1 MYLTKLFKLQDAN
14 RLVVQNA
21 PPQKAQLLLTKTDVR
36 AVPIQQPQAA
46 ITAVTPLPPVLNVT
60 KKQRQS
66 QQLHVQQQTMPPF
79 KPIPASAI
87 DPKLIIGNSIRQN
100 LSTATRVR
108 PAMTVTHAHDPIPA
122 FHAMPP
128 SVVQAY
134 TAAQNSD
141 PVEQKQPL
149 PSANLYQRVI
159 NTHNNISSSHLNM
172 AGLSPAEAD
181 IIARKQALK
190 KKQAMILAQ
199 QSAAALTTTTT
210 TSAAPIEY
218 VTPLS
223 PVRTGVAA
231 SSTKYM
237 ASKVMNAPKE
247 YYPVGYD
254 KNFDDNFVSRVELPE
269 TSFYCGD
276 QKHFPG
282 LYADEDLGCMV
293 SKYYMFR
300 SSLLLRW
307 RFCVRC
313 EDKCNWAVT
322 MGLVLLECIKCTL
335 IPRTK
340 IFTLLGCWQY
350 FVG

>member
-1 MYLTKLFKLQDAN
+1 M
-14 RLVVQNA
+14 VQNA
-21 PPQKAQLLLTKTDVR
+21 PPQKSQLLLTKTDMR
-36 AVPIQQPQAA
+36 AVPIQQPQEA
-46 ITAVTPLPPVLNVT
+46 IIAVTPLPQVLNVT

-66 QQLHVQQQTMPPF
+66 QQLHVQSQTMPPF

-100 LSTATRVR
+100 LPTATRVR
-108 PAMTVTHAHDPIPA
+108 PAMIVTHDPIPA
-122 FHAMPP
+122 FHAMPT

-134 TAAQNSD
+134 TAAQVSD

-199 QSAAALTTTTT
+199 QSAAALTSSTTTT

-218 VTPLS
+218 ITPLS

-293 SKYYMFR
+293 SKYYIMFR

-307 RFCVRC
+307 RFYVRC
-313 EDKCNWAVT
+313 EGKSSGWLQW
-322 MGLVLLECIKCTL
+322 G
-335 IPRTK
+335 
-340 IFTLLGCWQY
+340 
-350 FVG
+350 